1 MILFIS
7 PPPDSYQTDLITSGE
22 GNENDEKWYAIYLI
36 RVSSSPLHL
45 LHSTSSLFIHWRG
58 ASCWELRREELD
70 AWGVIRDSDKS
81 VTRDNGTTT
90 SSIRNLPEIQHQ
102 VSNSVRLF
110 LLLFH
115 WQHLGL
121 TNFNGPTDLNSRVKE
136 WFRLW
141 WWCRLVASAVI
152 RCVLSDRV
160 YNKFGDKS

>member
-22 GNENDEKWYAIYLI
+22 GNENDEKWDAIYLI
-36 RVSSSPLHL
+36 RVSSSPLPL
-45 LHSTSSLFIHWRG
+45 LHSTSSTEEVPVVEN
-58 ASCWELRREELD
+58 WEEELD

-121 TNFNGPTDLNSRVKE
+121 TNFNGPPDLNSRVKE

-160 YNKFGDKS
+160 SNKFGDK